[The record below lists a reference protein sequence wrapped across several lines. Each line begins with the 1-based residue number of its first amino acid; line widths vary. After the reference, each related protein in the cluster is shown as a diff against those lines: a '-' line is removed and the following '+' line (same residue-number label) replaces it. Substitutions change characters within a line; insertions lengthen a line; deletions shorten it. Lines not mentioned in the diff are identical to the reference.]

1 MYALGV
7 ILYEMCSKK
16 QEGDIH
22 IREVVADVKQLG
34 YSPELISILEMFL
47 EPSQDDRKSILEI
60 INENSKL
67 QKEMH
72 KIANNANFKQEYM
85 ECYDFKFRVKAA
97 ARREQKLYEDMKTE
111 AEDQLELEKSRQEEY
126 IGLIRGATDAQK

>member
-16 QEGDIH
+16 QEGDID
-22 IREVVADVKQLG
+22 IQEVVADVKQLG
-34 YSPELISILEMFL
+34 YSSELISILEMFL

-60 INENSKL
+60 INENLKL

-72 KIANNANFKQEYM
+72 KIANDARFKSEYM

-111 AEDQLELEKSRQEEY
+111 A
-126 IGLIRGATDAQK
+126 